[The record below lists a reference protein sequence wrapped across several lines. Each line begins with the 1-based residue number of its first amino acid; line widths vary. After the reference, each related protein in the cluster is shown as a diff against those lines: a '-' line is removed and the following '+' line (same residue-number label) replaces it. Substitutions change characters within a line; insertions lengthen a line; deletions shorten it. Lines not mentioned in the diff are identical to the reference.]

1 MLQFAPFATRYL
13 GAQKAYI
20 TIRKDVINN
29 FSGQKKVLINTLKE
43 VIQEM
48 PNKYFQCM
56 YTCTMCLW
64 HNDNKEKFHDIGWIK
79 SLNMTSQK
87 VLSVTTRLEVRST

>member
-1 MLQFAPFATRYL
+1 MLNFIWVCLTIASFATRYL

-48 PNKYFQCM
+48 PNSPINVSNACT
-56 YTCTMCLW
+56 YTEL
-64 HNDNKEKFHDIGWIK
+64 
-79 SLNMTSQK
+79 
-87 VLSVTTRLEVRST
+87 VTY